1 MAEPIPPQVPADFLP
16 RNPTLALFLVSVLGL
31 FLELL
36 LIRWIGTEV
45 RIFAY
50 LQNTVLVVCFLGL
63 GMGCLTCRKPF
74 SLRDILLPLFLLT
87 LLLTVPIT
95 RLTLGK
101 ISEMLSLL
109 GDLVIWRPG
118 VSTSPWQT
126 AVYVGLGLGLTFFLM
141 VLVWDVFVPIGRL
154 MGRLMN
160 DHPQPIR
167 AYSVN
172 VAGSLLG
179 IWLFVGLSLLYQ
191 PPVTWCA
198 VLAGL
203 ALFFLSKQASARR
216 LEVGLLVGFVGL
228 SWLAGQEKGALE
240 LVWSPYQKLAVEK
253 LEPAPADGSA
263 VAARVP
269 GMVELT
275 PGLEGIGEYI
285 VWVNNVGYQVM
296 IDLSDEQVRSD
307 DRRYPPAMRGF
318 SQYDLPSR
326 LHPAPRKLLA
336 VGAGSGNDAAG
347 AVRNGVPDVV
357 AVEIDPAILAMGKRY
372 HPEHP
377 YDLPAVRQVNDD
389 ARSFFA
395 TTTERFDVISFG
407 LLDSHTTTAMTNA
420 RLDHYVY
427 TIESLRQAKSLLNE
441 GGILVLS
448 FEVQKPYIA
457 DRMASALREV
467 FAQEPLCFHIPLT
480 GYGSGGVMF
489 VAGDLEAARRQIA
502 GEPRLAA
509 LIATWQEEDPV
520 VLTGATPVVTD
531 DWPYIYLQ
539 SRRIPVLYFFL
550 AVLLVLL
557 LVRGLRRLQ
566 TPGLLRGW
574 NTGHW
579 HFFFLGAAFM
589 LLEVQ
594 NISKASVVLGNTW
607 WVNAVIIS
615 AILGLILLANW
626 IAAAF
631 PRLPLGPVYAL
642 LCASC
647 VALYVTDIS
656 RFAFLPYAVKAVVVG
671 GLVSLPM
678 LFGGIVFIR
687 SFVRVPGK
695 DVALGANLLGAL
707 VGGLLQSVTFVV
719 GIKALLLMVA
729 ALYVAA
735 LLTRPRAPASLPA
748 EAPRP
753 APSPPDELA
762 LPEAV
767 CRV

>member
-1 MAEPIPPQVPADFLP
+1 MSEPTPPPLAEGPLP
-16 RNPTLALFLVSVLGL
+16 RNRTLALFLISVLGL

-74 SLRDILLPLFLLT
+74 SLRDILLPLFILT
-87 LLLTVPIT
+87 LLLAVPLT

-101 ISEMLSLL
+101 ISEMLSVL

-118 VSTSPWQT
+118 VSTSIWQT
-126 AVYVGLGLGLTFFLM
+126 AAHVGLGLALTFCLM
-141 VLVWDVFVPIGRL
+141 TLVWDVFVPVGRL
-154 MGRLMN
+154 MGRLMS
-160 DHPQPIR
+160 DHPHPIR

-172 VAGSLLG
+172 VAGSLVG

-198 VLAGL
+198 VMAGL
-203 ALFFLSKQASARR
+203 ALFFLSNQARTRR
-216 LEVGLLVGFVGL
+216 LEVALLVGFVGL
-228 SWLAGQEKGALE
+228 SWLAGREKGALE

-253 LEPAPADGSA
+253 LEPPPADGSV
-263 VAARVP
+263 VASRVP

-275 PGLEGIGEYI
+275 PGLEDIGEYI

-296 IDLSDEQVRSD
+296 IDLSDAQVRSD
-307 DRRYPPAMRGF
+307 PRRYPPEMRGF

-326 LHPAPRKLLA
+326 LHPQPRKLLA

-347 AVRNGVPDVV
+347 AVRNGVPEVV
-357 AVEIDPAILAMGKRY
+357 AVEIDPAILTMGQRY
-372 HPEHP
+372 HPERP
-377 YDLPAVRQVNDD
+377 YDHPSVRLVNDD

-395 TTTERFDVISFG
+395 TSAERFDVISFG

-427 TIESLRQAKSLLNE
+427 TVESLRQAKSLLNE

-467 FAQEPLCFHIPLT
+467 FGQEPLCFRVPRS
-480 GYGSGGVMF
+480 GYGSGGVFF
-489 VAGDLEAARRQIA
+489 VAGDLDAARQQIA
-502 GEPRLAA
+502 RQPALAA
-509 LIATWQEEDPV
+509 LMARWQSANPV
-520 VLTGATPVVTD
+520 ALPGATPVVTD

-539 SRRIPVLYFFL
+539 SPHVPVLYYFL

-574 NTGHW
+574 KASHW

-626 IAAAF
+626 VAAVF

-647 VALYVTDIS
+647 LGLYVTDIS
-656 RFAFLPYAVKAVVVG
+656 RFAFLPYAVKAAVVG
-671 GLVSLPM
+671 GLISLPM

-687 SFVRVPGK
+687 SFVAVQGK

-707 VGGLLQSVTFVV
+707 VGGLLQSVTFVI
-719 GIKALLLMVA
+719 GIKALLLLVA

-735 LLTRPRAPASLPA
+735 MLTRPRASATLSA
-748 EAPRP
+748 ETPKPDAGRP
-753 APSPPDELA
+753 EELA
-762 LPEAV
+762 LAGAG
-767 CRV
+767 